1 MNVLFIGNSYTY
13 FNDLDCLFQRLAR
26 DNGKQVDAYRVTK
39 GGRKLYTYQDAA
51 DPITQQLQDT
61 LRQRHYDACLIQ
73 EQSLLP
79 ALNYECFL
87 SGLTHVVK
95 MVGDRAD
102 KLYLYATW
110 GRKQGSK
117 DLEENGWT
125 PQSMTQLLADAYG
138 RAARQIGAT
147 VSPVGENFLK
157 VISGHPEIDLHTA
170 DFSHPSYAGSCLAA
184 LTHYYT
190 LFGEF
195 PENTGA
201 LALDTG
207 VVEIFRTAVCRSDK
221 E

>member
-13 FNDLDCLFQRLAR
+13 CNDLDQIFQQLAR

-39 GGRKLYTYQDAA
+39 GGRRLYTYKDAA
-51 DPITQQLQDT
+51 DAITQQLENV
-61 LRQRHYDACLIQ
+61 LRQRHYDACFIQ

-79 ALNYECFL
+79 VRDYESFL
-87 SGLTHVVK
+87 SGLTHVVG

-125 PQSMTQLLADAYG
+125 PQSMTALLAYAYA
-138 RAARQIGAT
+138 RAARQIDAT

-170 DFSHPSYAGSCLAA
+170 DLSHPSYAGSCLAA
-184 LTHYYT
+184 LTHYHT
-190 LFGEF
+190 LVGEF

-201 LALDTG
+201 LALDAN
-207 VVEIFRTAVCRSDK
+207 VMEIFRAAVCL
-221 E
+221 

>member
-1 MNVLFIGNSYTY
+1 MNVLFVGNSYTY
-13 FNDLDCLFQRLAR
+13 YNDLDQIFQQLAR
-26 DNGKQVDAYRVTK
+26 DNGRQVDAYRVTK
-39 GGRKLYTYQDAA
+39 GGRRLYTYKDAA
-51 DPITQQLQDT
+51 DAITQQLENV
-61 LRQRHYDACLIQ
+61 LRQRHYDACFIQ

-79 ALNYECFL
+79 ARDYESFL
-87 SGLTHVVK
+87 SGLTHVVE

-117 DLEENGWT
+117 ALEENGWT
-125 PQSMTQLLADAYG
+125 PQSMTALLADAYA

-157 VISGHPEIDLHTA
+157 VISGHPEIDLHTE
-170 DFSHPSYAGSCLAA
+170 DLSHPSYAGSCLAA
-184 LTHYYT
+184 LTHYHT

-201 LALDTG
+201 LALDAN
-207 VVEIFRTAVCRSDK
+207 VMEIFRAAVCL
-221 E
+221 